1 MEAIVIKGK
10 KYVMVNERLKAFRE
24 EHKEWSL
31 ISDVVSLTEEIC
43 VIKASI
49 LDENGRVIATG
60 LAQEDRQS
68 SMINNTSYVENCET
82 SAWGRALA
90 NLGYGIDTSVASA
103 NEVAMAIEKQELNET
118 LDVIGGD
125 YVVQIGKH
133 KGKAIKDIPSD
144 WLDWYLQNGFDEYI
158 KKNILSIL
166 IMVPK
171 FLTPPTKF
179 FGRVP
184 NFLVGSKLI
193 L

>member
-1 MEAIVIKGK
+1 MEGIKIKGK
-10 KYVMVNERLKAFRE
+10 TYIMVNERLKAFRE
-24 EHKEWSL
+24 EHKDWSL
-31 ISDVVSLTEEIC
+31 ISEIISLTNELC

-49 LDENGRVIATG
+49 LDENGRTLATG
-60 LAQEDRQS
+60 LAQEDRTS
-68 SMINNTSYVENCET
+68 SMINQTSYVENCET

-158 KKNILSIL
+158 KKNIRQYKKNHWQEVEPS
-166 IMVPK
+166 V
-171 FLTPPTKF
+171 
-179 FGRVP
+179 VEV
-184 NFLVGSKLI
+184 NENQGSSFKG
-193 L
+193 

>member
-158 KKNILSIL
+158 KKNIRQFKKEQKQEEITQKPEVVQNSSF
-166 IMVPK
+166 K
-171 FLTPPTKF
+171 
-179 FGRVP
+179 G
-184 NFLVGSKLI
+184 
-193 L
+193 